1 MLSTEV
7 QRVLDSAAA
16 EARRRGNP
24 AVTLEHAV
32 YALAGDP
39 EGGALLSALG
49 AKLGPLR
56 ADLARHLDELLTTGS
71 LDLQPA
77 VELQS
82 ALQQAAR
89 HALAVKRE
97 PITAGDLLAAVLLD
111 RTTHAVAALTLQG
124 VTRLSVVLHLTDSAS
139 PRTAARGLPTAH
151 LLGRGRIL
159 SWVRGALASLRRV
172 LSWRTPRGAQA
183 RYDVLLHNDDYT
195 THDFVVQLLV
205 VLFSR
210 SPGDALAITR
220 EVHDHGIGSAGSY
233 SLPEA
238 RLLIERATALARSAD
253 YPLRL
258 SIQRA
263 S

>member
-1 MLSTEV
+1 MLSTDV

-24 AVTLEHAV
+24 ALTLEHAV

-39 EGGALLSALG
+39 EGGALLLALG

-56 ADLARHLDELLTTGS
+56 ADLARHLDELPTTDS
-71 LDLQPA
+71 PDLELA
-77 VELQS
+77 VEFQS

-89 HALAVKRE
+89 RD
-97 PITAGDLLAAVLLD
+97 PIAAGDLLAAILLD

-124 VTRLSVVLHLTDSAS
+124 VTRLSVVLHLTHGAS
-139 PRTAARGLPTAH
+139 PRTATRGLPAAH
-151 LLGRGRIL
+151 LLGRGRLL
-159 SWVRGALASLRRV
+159 SWVRGALASLGRA

-210 SPGDALAITR
+210 SPEDALAITR
-220 EVHDHGIGSAGSY
+220 EVHDHGIGSAGRY
-233 SLPEA
+233 SLREA
-238 RLLIERATALARSAD
+238 RLLVERATALARDAD
-253 YPLRL
+253 HPLRL

>member
-1 MLSTEV
+1 MLSPEV

-24 AVTLEHAV
+24 VLTLEHAV

-39 EGGALLSALG
+39 EGAALLTALG

-56 ADLARHLDELLTTGS
+56 ADLAHHLDELPTTSS
-71 LDLQPA
+71 LDLTTA
-77 VELQS
+77 GELDS
-82 ALQQAAR
+82 ALQRAAT
-89 HALAVKRE
+89 HALAVKCDS
-97 PITAGDLLAAVLLD
+97 ITAGDLLAAVLLE

-124 VTRLSVVLHLTDSAS
+124 VTRLSVVLHLTHGAS
-139 PRTAARGLPTAH
+139 HRTAPHGLPAAH
-151 LLGRGRIL
+151 LLGPGRLL
-159 SWVRGALASLRRV
+159 SWVRGALASLGRA

-195 THDFVVQLLV
+195 QHDFVVQLLV

-210 SPGDALAITR
+210 SPEDALAITR
-220 EVHDHGIGSAGSY
+220 EVHDHGIASAGRY
-233 SLPEA
+233 SLREA
-238 RLLIERATALARSAD
+238 RRLVEHATALARGAD
-253 YPLRL
+253 HPLRL

>member
-7 QRVLDSAAA
+7 QRVLDSAAT

-24 AVTLEHAV
+24 ALTLEHAV
-32 YALAGDP
+32 YALAGEP
-39 EGGALLSALG
+39 EGGALLTALG

-56 ADLARHLDELLTTGS
+56 ADLARHLDELPTTGS
-71 LDLQPA
+71 LDLEPA
-77 VELQS
+77 VELRS
-82 ALQQAAR
+82 ALERAAT
-89 HALAVKRE
+89 HALAVKRDS
-97 PITAGDLLAAVLLD
+97 ITAGDLLAAVLLD

-124 VTRLSVVLHLTDSAS
+124 VTRLSVVLLLTHGAS
-139 PRTAARGLPTAH
+139 HRTATRGLPAAH
-151 LLGRGRIL
+151 LLGRGRLL
-159 SWVRGALASLRRV
+159 SWVRGALASLRRA

-195 THDFVVQLLV
+195 QHDFVVQLLV

-210 SPGDALAITR
+210 SPEDALAITR
-220 EVHDHGIGSAGSY
+220 EVHDHGIGSAGRY
-233 SLPEA
+233 SLREA
-238 RLLIERATALARSAD
+238 QRLVEQATAHARGAD

-263 S
+263 I